1 MKSKQRS
8 FFSRGVY
15 VLFLVRRAQATC
27 CTQLVHCGCCGWPSC
42 SRSSD
47 CSGGCDDYDDDDYDG
62 DGDDDDDDGGGGDV
76 DVDNDILLILV
87 PLIFFFDDDDDG
99 DG

>member
-8 FFSRGVY
+8 FFSKGVY

-27 CTQLVHCGCCGWPSC
+27 CTQLVLCGCSGWPSF

-47 CSGGCDDYDDDDYDG
+47 YSGGCDDYDDGDYDG
-62 DGDDDDDDGGGGDV
+62 DGDDDDDDDGGGD
-76 DVDNDILLILV
+76 
-87 PLIFFFDDDDDG
+87 
-99 DG
+99 